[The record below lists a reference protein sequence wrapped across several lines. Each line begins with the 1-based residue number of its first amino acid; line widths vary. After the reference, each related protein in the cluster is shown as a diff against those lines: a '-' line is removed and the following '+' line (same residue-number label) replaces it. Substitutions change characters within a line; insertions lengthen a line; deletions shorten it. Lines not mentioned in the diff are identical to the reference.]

1 MPDARTGSGRLSK
14 ARIYAAMAQKERE
27 LITERT
33 RAALGGDRDYR
44 PAEGLSAAAT
54 AETRRVVAK
63 RAAHRLTLGAERL
76 RAKGAPARRRSRGR

>member
-1 MPDARTGSGRLSK
+1 LSK

-54 AETRRVVAK
+54 AETRRVAVK
-63 RAAHRLTLGAERL
+63 
-76 RAKGAPARRRSRGR
+76 RRRTG